1 MSAAVPPEVRE
12 LRQQLHK
19 KRVRAEHA
27 KALANGPVFDPRTL
41 DRSKYLPHQS
51 DRERNRATR
60 YQSA

>member
-27 KALANGPVFDPRTL
+27 KALAKGRVFDPRTL
-41 DRSKYLPHQS
+41 DRSKYFPHQS
-51 DRERNRATR
+51 DRERTR
-60 YQSA
+60 GARGA